1 MGSVCVVS
9 RFVWGWSL
17 LGPPLE
23 QGLRRCWSQFKKARE
38 EFERDFFR

>member
-17 LGPPLE
+17 LGPTLE
-23 QGLRRCWSQFKKARE
+23 QCLSRSWKEFKKARE
-38 EFERDFFR
+38 QFERDFFP